1 MPQVNHYTAMSYKSN
16 FKDFNSK
23 SIYNDDLINSSEIKV
38 LDYDDFDSTLK
49 FLKDKNPFMI
59 IYLKK

>member
-1 MPQVNHYTAMSYKSN
+1 MPQVNHYTAMAYKSN

-23 SIYNDDLINSSEIKV
+23 SIYNDDIINSSEIKV
-38 LDYDDFDSTLK
+38 LDYDDFDSMLK

>member
-1 MPQVNHYTAMSYKSN
+1 MVYKSN
-16 FKDFNSK
+16 FKVFNSK
-23 SIYNDDLINSSEIKV
+23 SIYNDDIINSNEIKV
-38 LDYDDFDSTLK
+38 LDYDDFDSMLK